1 MSFMDVLKAREIDPF
16 LYAQAKKKK
25 ISRQEM
31 DMAYDIFEKDYIKKI
46 LLHAVKNDKNPLSY
60 KLKDIKA
67 SKETYLRQ
75 DSYLNFIGKLL
86 RKFIENITFKSLMRY
101 EKETKEKLSIEMRNE
116 IDDLLDVLYGL
127 SMLDKNT
134 KLGSKKKKPRPTKET
149 LPIELLE
156 KAFVSIAANGFRE
169 DSEDIQN
176 LKAANIKS
184 AIPKIQDFFLDGR
197 PYKQLHP
204 VLLENTE
211 AKWDASTENW
221 MYDEKIAYRKYQDK
235 DSRELFI
242 ELQKGLGLDTI
253 SRKEVSS
260 SRESLMEHFDL
271 GDYEKLIEE
280 IMTIVP
286 KKSEEYSE
294 QEEKLLF
301 TTKYNK
307 LESALIEI
315 AMETI
320 ELQDRLETHRRS
332 PPKSELSS
340 VEKYLDVAEFLI
352 AVLKLRGDYMAL
364 PQIEDP
370 LEDIDV
376 PRNVNLERRFPE
388 LESAAN
394 NYMNKTNVRK
404 KLGE

>member
-1 MSFMDVLKAREIDPF
+1 L
-16 LYAQAKKKK
+16 
-25 ISRQEM
+25 
-31 DMAYDIFEKDYIKKI
+31 
-46 LLHAVKNDKNPLSY
+46 
-60 KLKDIKA
+60 
-67 SKETYLRQ
+67 
-75 DSYLNFIGKLL
+75 
-86 RKFIENITFKSLMRY
+86 
-101 EKETKEKLSIEMRNE
+101 
-116 IDDLLDVLYGL
+116 
-127 SMLDKNT
+127 
-134 KLGSKKKKPRPTKET
+134 
-149 LPIELLE
+149 
-156 KAFVSIAANGFRE
+156 
-169 DSEDIQN
+169 
-176 LKAANIKS
+176 
-184 AIPKIQDFFLDGR
+184 
-197 PYKQLHP
+197 
-204 VLLENTE
+204 
-211 AKWDASTENW
+211 
-221 MYDEKIAYRKYQDK
+221 DK

-253 SRKEVSS
+253 SRKEVFS

-286 KKSEEYSE
+286 KTSKEYSE

-332 PPKSELSS
+332 PPKKELDS

-370 LEDIDV
+370 LADIDV

-388 LESAAN
+388 LEKAAN

>member
-1 MSFMDVLKAREIDPF
+1 MDILKAREIDPI
-16 LYAQAKKKK
+16 LYEEAKILRVSEKE
-25 ISRQEM
+25 INE
-31 DMAYDIFEKDYIKKI
+31 AYDYFDRDEMKELISANIKG
-46 LLHAVKNDKNPLSY
+46 VKENTNPLSY
-60 KLKDIKA
+60 KFEDMNAAKIMFPRIMRELISNLSVLNILRVVDLAQKNKNPFTEKDIDA
-67 SKETYLRQ
+67 
-75 DSYLNFIGKLL
+75 
-86 RKFIENITFKSLMRY
+86 
-101 EKETKEKLSIEMRNE
+101 
-116 IDDLLDVLYGL
+116 
-127 SMLDKNT
+127 LDKIKDILQRLSFFGEDKT
-134 KLGSKKKKPRPTKET
+134 IQSKKKKPRPTKET
-149 LPIELLE
+149 LPIKLLE

-176 LKAANIKS
+176 LKDANIKS
-184 AIPKIQDFFLDGR
+184 AISKIQDFFLDGK
-197 PYKQLHP
+197 PFKQLHS

-211 AKWDASTENW
+211 AEWDASTENW
-221 MYDEKIAYRKYQDK
+221 MYDGKIAYRKYQDK
-235 DSRELFI
+235 DSKDVFI

-286 KKSEEYSE
+286 KTSEEYSE

-320 ELQDRLETHRRS
+320 ELQDKLETHRRS
-332 PPKSELSS
+332 PPKRELDS

-376 PRNVNLERRFPE
+376 PRNVNLDRSFPE
-388 LESAAN
+388 LESAAY

>member
-1 MSFMDVLKAREIDPF
+1 MSFMNILKAREIDPF
-16 LYAQAKKKK
+16 LYTEAKKKNV
-25 ISRQEM
+25 SRQEM
-31 DMAYDIFEKDYIKKI
+31 DVVYDFFEKDYIKKI
-46 LLHAVKNDKNPLSY
+46 LLHIRKNDKNPLSY
-60 KLKDIKA
+60 KLKDTEE
-67 SKETYLRQ
+67 SEETYLTQ
-75 DSYLNFIGKLL
+75 DAYLNFVSRLL
-86 RKFIENITFKSLMRY
+86 RKFIENVSFKGLIRY
-101 EKETKEKLSIEMRNE
+101 EEETEEKLTREMRNE
-116 IDDLLDVLYGL
+116 IDDVLDILYRLGI
-127 SMLDKNT
+127 LDRDT
-134 KLGSKKKKPRPTKET
+134 RLGSKKKKPRPTKET
-149 LPIELLE
+149 LPIKLLE

-184 AIPKIQDFFLDGR
+184 AISKIQDFFLDGK
-197 PYKQLHP
+197 PFKQLHS

-211 AKWDASTENW
+211 AEWDASTENW
-221 MYDEKIAYRKYQDK
+221 MYDGKIAYRKYQDK
-235 DSRELFI
+235 DSKDVFI

-286 KKSEEYSE
+286 KTSEEYSE

-307 LESALIEI
+307 LESALVEI

-320 ELQDRLETHRRS
+320 ELQDKLETHRRS
-332 PPKSELSS
+332 PPKSELDS

-376 PRNVNLERRFPE
+376 PRNVNLDRSFPE
-388 LESAAN
+388 LESAAY

-404 KLGE
+404 RLGE